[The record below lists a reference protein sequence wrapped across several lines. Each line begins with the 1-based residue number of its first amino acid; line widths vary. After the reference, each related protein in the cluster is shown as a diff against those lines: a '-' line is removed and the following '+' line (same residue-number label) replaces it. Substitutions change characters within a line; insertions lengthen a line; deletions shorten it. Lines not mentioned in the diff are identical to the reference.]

1 MSTADMNV
9 VFIAVDDLRA
19 QFGRSFNDLEVL
31 TPHMDAFFIDS
42 GGAAMQH
49 SYVQVA
55 VCGPSRTSMLTGR
68 RPDTTH
74 VGTGSHAGWC
84 WCSRGNCASDSLFM
98 TLPTYFRQHGFHTA
112 GGGKLF
118 HPDACKASTNCTHSN
133 GDDPRAWSYGTYWT
147 EANFTQEQWG
157 TIPGPGDAV
166 YENASIPAPEG
177 GVCRFRDQIHGTCT
191 GKSLLPIP
199 LTDEETTDGMMATNA
214 IERLANFS
222 RDGIGRR
229 SANST
234 PFFLSIGFHKPHLPH
249 IVPSK
254 YYDLYDV
261 KNVSLA
267 PNRLVPT
274 NFLEENFGY
283 AEKTD
288 PYPLNTMEL
297 ASYKLN
303 AGPILIKDGVDFNTP
318 LDEDFSRSSRRGY
331 FAAVSFVDAQVGR
344 VVDALRSEGYVDN
357 TIVVLWGDHGW
368 HLGDTNSWGKKTN
381 FESATRNALLWRVP
395 GQSAASKGRNERFVE
410 SIDIFPTLVELT
422 GLPPLPKCEG
432 IDQPPNVACLQG
444 ESYASEF
451 LPEGVVK
458 TPSKP
463 KQYAFSQWP
472 FPAWG
477 NQTMLRQ
484 GYTVR
489 SAKGYRYTYYVPY
502 NITSYTGDWTS
513 GGDNA
518 AANDDELYDYTN
530 DPYETTNFAKN
541 ASYAAVVAELKK
553 VLLEQ
558 YVTNKL

>member
-1 MSTADMNV
+1 MNV

-222 RDGIGRR
+222 RDGI
-229 SANST
+229 
-234 PFFLSIGFHKPHLPH
+234 
-249 IVPSK
+249 
-254 YYDLYDV
+254 
-261 KNVSLA
+261 
-267 PNRLVPT
+267 
-274 NFLEENFGY
+274 
-283 AEKTD
+283 
-288 PYPLNTMEL
+288 
-297 ASYKLN
+297 
-303 AGPILIKDGVDFNTP
+303 
-318 LDEDFSRSSRRGY
+318 
-331 FAAVSFVDAQVGR
+331 
-344 VVDALRSEGYVDN
+344 
-357 TIVVLWGDHGW
+357 
-368 HLGDTNSWGKKTN
+368 
-381 FESATRNALLWRVP
+381 
-395 GQSAASKGRNERFVE
+395 
-410 SIDIFPTLVELT
+410 
-422 GLPPLPKCEG
+422 
-432 IDQPPNVACLQG
+432 
-444 ESYASEF
+444 
-451 LPEGVVK
+451 
-458 TPSKP
+458 
-463 KQYAFSQWP
+463 
-472 FPAWG
+472 
-477 NQTMLRQ
+477 
-484 GYTVR
+484 
-489 SAKGYRYTYYVPY
+489 
-502 NITSYTGDWTS
+502 
-513 GGDNA
+513 
-518 AANDDELYDYTN
+518 
-530 DPYETTNFAKN
+530 
-541 ASYAAVVAELKK
+541 
-553 VLLEQ
+553 
-558 YVTNKL
+558 